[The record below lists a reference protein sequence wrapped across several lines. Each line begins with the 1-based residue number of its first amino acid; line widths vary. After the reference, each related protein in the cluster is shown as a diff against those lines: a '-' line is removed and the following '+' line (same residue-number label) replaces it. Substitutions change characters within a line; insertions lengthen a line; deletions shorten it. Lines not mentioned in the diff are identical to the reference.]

1 MCKKILILG
10 GTSDTEKYLNL
21 NLNNKKEY
29 IISVATEYGY
39 KLFSKKFGK
48 DKVILKRFDQK
59 SLEDFIKENN
69 IYKIVDTTH
78 PFAKEITKIAKDAA
92 NTLNITYESFI
103 RVSEISITYKKLIYA
118 NSLKEAI
125 TFLKEND
132 FRKIL
137 LTIGSKMIKHF
148 SFLNEKAYVRILPFE
163 QSIKD
168 VLEAGFD
175 YDKIIAIQGPFSKDF
190 NKAIIKEFDI
200 DLLVTKVSGKSGG
213 FEEKVEA
220 CREMGIFCLA
230 IKNW

>member
-10 GTSDTEKYLNL
+10 GTSDTEKYLNICSK
-21 NLNNKKEY
+21 NEF

-39 KLFSKKFGK
+39 KIFSKKFGK
-48 DKVILKRFDQK
+48 DRVILKRFDEK
-59 SLEDFIKENN
+59 SLEDFIKENS
-69 IYKIVDTTH
+69 IYKIIDTTH

-92 NTLNITYESFI
+92 NNLNIIYESMIRENEINITYE
-103 RVSEISITYKKLIYA
+103 KLIYV

-125 TFLKEND
+125 TFLREND
-132 FRKIL
+132 FKKIL

-148 SFLNEKAYVRILPFE
+148 SFLNEKAHVRILPFE

-190 NKAIIKEFDI
+190 NKAIIKEFEI
-200 DLLVTKVSGKSGG
+200 ELLVTKVSGQSGG
-213 FEEKVEA
+213 YEEKVEA

>member
-10 GTSDTEKYLNL
+10 GTSDTEKYLSSND
-21 NLNNKKEY
+21 KKEY

-48 DKVILKRFDQK
+48 DKIILKRFDK
-59 SLEDFIKENN
+59 NSLEDFIKENN

-78 PFAKEITKIAKDAA
+78 PFAKEITQIAKDVA
-92 NTLNITYESFI
+92 NTLNITYKSFI
-103 RVSEISITYKKLIYA
+103 REGEINITYEKLIYVT
-118 NSLKEAI
+118 SIKEAI
-125 TFLKEND
+125 TFLTEKD
-132 FRKIL
+132 FKRIL

-168 VLEAGFD
+168 VIEAGFD

-190 NKAIIKEFDI
+190 NNAIIKEFDI

-220 CREMGIFCLA
+220 CREMGIFCLV